1 MVRLEPALR
10 EATMADEKSGDGAR
24 KVRSPWENLS
34 PPQFRA
40 TEPLR
45 LPEEVE
51 PPWELDKE
59 SRAAEVKEPARGWSW
74 RRILGTGFLGA
85 AAFGG
90 GFAAGGGSPTAIVQ
104 IMPTPAES
112 AVNAIAHGLASAS
125 KLASPEVME
134 KAEAAFRSALA
145 ATWSECES
153 LIKGIGEDQIK
164 DLVKTGVSALVL
176 KYVLDPF
183 LARLKAAPFNPIV
196 FDATRLLEK
205 IAGRLRDDPK
215 AKLDERN
222 VASWTEVTPDQA
234 QLLLR
239 ALKLHEVDG
248 HWLLETNR
256 PALDLALSVAARG

>member
-1 MVRLEPALR
+1 
-10 EATMADEKSGDGAR
+10 MADDKSGEGKR
-24 KVRSPWENLS
+24 KVRSPFEHLS
-34 PPQFRA
+34 PLQFRGA
-40 TEPLR
+40 KPLR
-45 LPEEVE
+45 LPEEVK

-59 SRAAEVKEPARGWSW
+59 ARAAEIREPERGWSW

-90 GFAAGGGSPTAIVQ
+90 GFAAGGGSPAAIVQ

-125 KLASPEVME
+125 KLASPEAQE
-134 KAEAAFRSALA
+134 KAEAIFRSSLTA
-145 ATWSECES
+145 AWNECES
-153 LIKGIGEDQIK
+153 LAKGIGEDEIK
-164 DLVKTGVSALVL
+164 DLVKLGASAVILR
-176 KYVLDPF
+176 YALDPL

-196 FDATRLLEK
+196 FDATRLLET

-234 QLLLR
+234 RLLLQ

-248 HWLLETNR
+248 HWLLETNNR
-256 PALDLALSVAARG
+256 ALDLALSLDRPT